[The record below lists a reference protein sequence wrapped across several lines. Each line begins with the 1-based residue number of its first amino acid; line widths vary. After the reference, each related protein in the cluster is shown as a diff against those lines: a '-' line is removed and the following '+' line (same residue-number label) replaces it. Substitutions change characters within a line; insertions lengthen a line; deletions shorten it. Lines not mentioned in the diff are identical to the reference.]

1 MKKIFCSIIV
11 LFFTICSYSQT
22 LTTVSPNSAQR
33 GTSIGVTIS
42 GNNLHFAQATNTTV
56 WFAQGSSTVMYP
68 TSIQPVNNLVLSTY
82 FQIDAQQPVG
92 VYSLYMNNN
101 MDGFLTLYNCFTVDY
116 NVNQPQLVSV
126 TPNSAYCGDA
136 LSVTIS
142 GQNTNFLQG
151 TGTITW
157 FQQGTS
163 TIIFP
168 NTHNAT
174 SATSMTA
181 NYTIPLY
188 AVPGYYD
195 TYTYNLTDGLIQLNS
210 SFHVTQYVG
219 ISEVNEHNDIEIY
232 PNPSSTFFYL
242 NIKSNTDN
250 NINIQIFNVLG
261 ENVYVQNHISQ
272 FPSLINIENLV
283 NGIYFVDII
292 QNNKRIATKKV
303 FINR

>member
-1 MKKIFCSIIV
+1 MKKYLYLIFV
-11 LFFTICSYSQT
+11 LFYVFCGNSQT
-22 LTTVSPNSAQR
+22 LNTVSPNTAQR
-33 GTSIGVTIS
+33 GSAIGVTIS

-92 VYSLYMNNN
+92 VYSLYMDNN
-101 MDGFLTLYNCFTVDY
+101 MDGFLTLYNCFTIDY

-163 TIIFP
+163 TVIYP

-181 NYTIPLY
+181 NYTIPLT
-188 AVPGYYD
+188 AIPGYYD

-210 SFHVTQYVG
+210 SFYVNQYVG
-219 ISEVNEHNDIEIY
+219 ISEVNEQNDIEIY

-242 NIKSNTDN
+242 NIKSNTEN
-250 NINIQIFNVLG
+250 NINIQIFNILG

-272 FPSLINIENLV
+272 FPSLINIEGLV